1 MVADFKDEYRADRQ
15 RQRLQSRSRRHDSLA
30 LHEPPHQYS
39 PVSSRGYPG
48 NTTLSIPLYGISPQD
63 SPVSPRRH
71 PTNTDPD
78 KTPSYGSFVSPR
90 QHAADNALSP
100 RQHAADNALSPRQHA
115 TENALSPRQ
124 YATDNVPS
132 VHRDSYR
139 DSPVYSSSHPPDESA
154 SAWSPRRN
162 VDASPRQSRL
172 ISEAPAPS
180 RRDQPAA
187 ARKQLPAE
195 PEPRPIRINVGYASN
210 VS

>member
-1 MVADFKDEYRADRQ
+1 MMVADFKDEYRADRQ
-15 RQRLQSRSRRHDSLA
+15 RQRLQPRSRRHDSLA

-78 KTPSYGSFVSPR
+78 RTPSYGSFVSPR

-100 RQHAADNALSPRQHA
+100 RQHAADN
-115 TENALSPRQ
+115 
-124 YATDNVPS
+124 VPS
-132 VHRDSYR
+132 VRTDSYR
-139 DSPVYSSSHPPDESA
+139 DRPVYSSSHPPDESA
-154 SAWSPRRN
+154 SAWSPWRN

-172 ISEAPAPS
+172 SSEATSP
-180 RRDQPAA
+180 RGQPVA

>member
-1 MVADFKDEYRADRQ
+1 MVADFKDEHRTDRQ
-15 RQRLQSRSRRHDSLA
+15 RQRLQPHSRRHDSLA

-78 KTPSYGSFVSPR
+78 RTPSYGSFV
-90 QHAADNALSP
+90 SP

-139 DSPVYSSSHPPDESA
+139 DSPVYSSSHPPDESG

-172 ISEAPAPS
+172 SSEATSP
-180 RRDQPAA
+180 RGQPVA